1 MTNQTLTF
9 GKFKGQ
15 KFNETPKYYQDW
27 LLKQDWFKVS
37 NKVYNPSKEISNLSS
52 SLKNWNGYSKS
63 GQNIYDSIF
72 EAEKAEENLIFN
84 DSNTW
89 SSRYDGSW

>member
-1 MTNQTLTF
+1 MTNQTLRF

-27 LLKQDWFKVS
+27 LLKQDWFKLS
-37 NKVYNPSKEISNLSS
+37 NETYNPSREISNGSNM
-52 SLKNWNGYSKS
+52 LKNWNGISKN
-63 GQNIYDSIF
+63 GEAIYDNIF

-84 DSNTW
+84 DSNLW